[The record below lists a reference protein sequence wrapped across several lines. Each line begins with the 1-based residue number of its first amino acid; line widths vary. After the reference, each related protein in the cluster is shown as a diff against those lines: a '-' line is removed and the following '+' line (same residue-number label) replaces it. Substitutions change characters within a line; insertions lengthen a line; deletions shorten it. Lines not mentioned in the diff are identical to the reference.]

1 MCWIKA
7 FFLWYVSNILSLF
20 LFDKF
25 THKKISPRSMS
36 PVHTFNIRKCTFVD
50 DHNLIPYTMFSV
62 PLPYKF
68 NGVGIGFHMREIAFK
83 WFPFYLSKSLF
94 KFPSPDIS
102 ANCTCCHS
110 IAFQARLKVSEGNVV
125 IDCFEANNH
134 WCVFFFNFCR
144 IYWFCLVG
152 FISLVFPPYIS
163 SLRQSTIFN

>member
-1 MCWIKA
+1 
-7 FFLWYVSNILSLF
+7 
-20 LFDKF
+20 
-25 THKKISPRSMS
+25 MS
-36 PVHTFNIRKCTFVD
+36 PVHTFNMRKCRFID

-134 WCVFFFNFCR
+134 WCVFFSISAGFTDFALLVLSP
-144 IYWFCLVG
+144 WFFLL
-152 FISLVFPPYIS
+152 IFPVCANQPYSIRVS
-163 SLRQSTIFN
+163 

>member
-1 MCWIKA
+1 
-7 FFLWYVSNILSLF
+7 
-20 LFDKF
+20 
-25 THKKISPRSMS
+25 MS
-36 PVHTFNIRKCTFVD
+36 PVHTFNMRKCTFID
-50 DHNLIPYTMFSV
+50 DHNLIPCTMFSV

-125 IDCFEANNH
+125 IDRFEANNH
-134 WCVFFFNFCR
+134 WCVFFNFCR
-144 IYWFCLVG
+144 IY
-152 FISLVFPPYIS
+152 
-163 SLRQSTIFN
+163 

>member
-1 MCWIKA
+1 
-7 FFLWYVSNILSLF
+7 
-20 LFDKF
+20 
-25 THKKISPRSMS
+25 MS
-36 PVHTFNIRKCTFVD
+36 PVHTFNIRKCRFID

-110 IAFQARLKVSEGNVV
+110 IAFQARLKVCKGKVV
-125 IDCFEANNH
+125 INCFVANNH
-134 WCVFFFNFCR
+134 CCVFFLQFLQDLLALPR
-144 IYWFCLVG
+144 WFSSPWFFLL
-152 FISLVFPPYIS
+152 IFPVCTNQPYSIRVS
-163 SLRQSTIFN
+163 

>member
-1 MCWIKA
+1 
-7 FFLWYVSNILSLF
+7 
-20 LFDKF
+20 
-25 THKKISPRSMS
+25 MS
-36 PVHTFNIRKCTFVD
+36 PVHTFNIRKCRFID

-134 WCVFFFNFCR
+134 WCVFFFQFLQDLLILPC
-144 IYWFCLVG
+144 WFYLLG
-152 FISLVFPPYIS
+152 FS
-163 SLRQSTIFN
+163 SLYFQSAPINHIQLG